1 MDIKP
6 VRTEADYQAVLQ
18 EITVLMGAMTNTP
31 DGDRLD
37 ILVTLTEAYEQK
49 HYPMDLPDPVEAVR
63 FYMEQKALTP
73 QDLVPMIG
81 RINRVYEILN
91 RKRTLTLPMI
101 RNLHTGLGIPLES
114 LINQPNKHVAA

>member
-1 MDIKP
+1 M
-6 VRTEADYQAVLQ
+6 
-18 EITVLMGAMTNTP
+18 
-31 DGDRLD
+31 
-37 ILVTLTEAYEQK
+37 VTLTETYEQK

-114 LINQPNKHVAA
+114 LINQPNKHVVA